1 MIRSFFTTKQQLH
14 ISSSEGRYLNLICWK
29 ESVACAA
36 IAENRNPLT
45 VSGVDAV
52 FWKPDSENLQWCY
65 LLHYGT
71 KNGKTLLIW
80 IFVASMIQKEK
91 VVQMRRVWND
101 LNQIKAAKCYSE
113 KSLFE
118 NPSQQQHLVS
128 SRYQRTQTWVKLL
141 TNNCL
146 QSEFIAQPLSKKN
159 TFRFLDEAMYSY
171 NQTQDSLYDPTEL
184 ALHCIVRPEVDLT
197 NGGHNRR
204 RRYSSKKWCT
214 SLIKRIPW
222 SMWVLNAVLFSILDL
237 LQKYHRTTEK
247 ENFFPHLVK
256 TQVQAKNRSH

>member
-1 MIRSFFTTKQQLH
+1 M
-14 ISSSEGRYLNLICWK
+14 
-29 ESVACAA
+29 
-36 IAENRNPLT
+36 
-45 VSGVDAV
+45 V
-52 FWKPDSENLQWCY
+52 FIVLR
-65 LLHYGT
+65 H
-71 KNGKTLLIW
+71 
-80 IFVASMIQKEK
+80 QKWRDI
-91 VVQMRRVWND
+91 VD
-101 LNQIKAAKCYSE
+101 LNFVGVYDSKRRGCPNEAGMKIFEPSKSAQCYSE

-118 NPSQQQHLVS
+118 NRSQRQLLVS
-128 SRYQRTQTWVKLL
+128 SNYQRTQTWVKLL